1 MGGNGSAEP
10 NRPIALTRLDVH
22 VGDLLDYQAVAMPL
36 TVRHPPHAAG
46 GNGGLE
52 LSDEALGVVDV
63 DVDLPRGE
71 GQADLDPGLG
81 GCGGGLRHRGMV
93 TPSSLGLDLRAK
105 SEERRAK
112 SEERRAKSEERRAKS
127 EERPTLLLLK
137 TGRASSSLLAAGGSS
152 TRVVAP
158 TARWLCHLAASPIGL
173 RTE

>member
-93 TPSSLGLDLRAK
+93 TPSSLGLD
-105 SEERRAK
+105 
-112 SEERRAKSEERRAKS
+112 RRAKS